1 MAVEV
6 RVPQVGESVQEAVL
20 AEWFKA
26 DGDGVRKDE
35 ALFLLETDKITLEVA
50 AEADGVLRILVP
62 AGTSVTVGQV
72 VGRIEEGAG
81 VAARP
86 EEAPGS
92 APEEPS
98 APPETVAPPQ
108 PEKPPAAAS
117 PAPREGVAPGEPPPE
132 EPLSPAV
139 RRLVAQHGLE
149 AGAIPA
155 TGPGG
160 RLTKGDVLAHLE
172 GAPAAGAPPPR
183 SPEPEPGPPREPRGE
198 KGGERREP
206 LSPIR
211 RRIAERLVEATRTTA
226 MLTTFNEVDMARV
239 LALRR
244 RYKEAFRE
252 VHGVGLGLTSFF
264 VKALAE
270 AVGEFPRLNAR
281 IEGDEI
287 VYPDGC
293 HVGVAVGSDRGLVV
307 PVVRHAERLTLAEIE
322 RSIAGFVEKIRA
334 NRLELSDLEGGTIS
348 VTNGGVFGSLL
359 STPILNPPQSAIL
372 GLHKVE
378 DRPVVVDGE
387 IVARP
392 MMYVALTY
400 DHRIV
405 DGREAVQ
412 FLVRIKER
420 VEDPARLLLG
430 V

>member
-1 MAVEV
+1 M
-6 RVPQVGESVQEAVL
+6 PQVGESVQEAVL

-35 ALFLLETDKITLEVA
+35 ALFLLETDKITLEVV

-81 VAARP
+81 AAAGP

-92 APEEPS
+92 APEESS
-98 APPETVAPPQ
+98 APPKTPARPRPPEGMQAAGEAPPAQ
-108 PEKPPAAAS
+108 GAGA
-117 PAPREGVAPGEPPPE
+117 APGETPPE

-149 AGAIPA
+149 PGAIPA

-160 RLTKGDVLAHLE
+160 RLTKGDVLAHLG
-172 GAPAAGAPPPR
+172 GAPADGAPSPTP
-183 SPEPEPGPPREPRGE
+183 PEPEPGPPPEPPGE

-211 RRIAERLVEATRTTA
+211 RRIAERLVEAARTTA

-239 LALRR
+239 LELRR

-322 RSIAGFVEKIRA
+322 RAIAGFVEKIRA
-334 NRLELSDLEGGTIS
+334 NRLDLSDLEGGTIS

-387 IVARP
+387 IVVRP

-412 FLVRIKER
+412 FLVRVKER